1 MPPFARPLGA
11 VIRRRPPHSPDDRSY
26 AWGKRAVVAVA
37 RAVFTVAAISVASPA
52 TAGSDGDVANQSG
65 DDITQPLEKIELL
78 DRFTTAPGPGAVEG
92 TTKQVDTN
100 TPFARIEAPFQI
112 APQWELA
119 FRVEIPMVSTNG
131 VTPENPSGQVVTGF
145 GNVLTQGWLVY
156 QIDPRWAVAAGAQ
169 AIAPTSTNG
178 VASDSWEEVTGAVVR
193 VMLPEVSEGSYFA
206 PQVRYGVDFGGND
219 DGPMLRQ
226 LRLMP
231 TLNINLP
238 HNLFFTL
245 YPSPDIRW
253 NYGTPVYGQTGRFF
267 LPLNFMVGWKPTA
280 HTVISAEFGI
290 PIIKDFP
297 VYSFKTQLRVG
308 YLF

>member
-1 MPPFARPLGA
+1 VPASAFRAGLGSFVFAFAA
-11 VIRRRPPHSPDDRSY
+11 VLVAAPASAGPDD
-26 AWGKRAVVAVA
+26 
-37 RAVFTVAAISVASPA
+37 SVL
-52 TAGSDGDVANQSG
+52 ANQTG
-65 DDITQPLEKIELL
+65 DDPTQPRGKIELL
-78 DRFTTAPGPGAVEG
+78 DRFTTTPGPGAAEG
-92 TTKQVDTN
+92 MSKQVDTN
-100 TPFARIEAPFQI
+100 TPFARIETPFRI

-119 FRVEIPMVSTNG
+119 FRVDVPFVSTNPA
-131 VTPENPSGQVVTGF
+131 TPENPGGQVISGF
-145 GNVLTQGWLVY
+145 GNVLAQGWLVY
-156 QIDPRWAVAAGAQ
+156 EINPRWAIAAGAQ
-169 AIAPTSTNG
+169 AIAPTSTNR
-178 VASDSWEEVTGAVVR
+178 VASDAWEEVAGGVVR

-219 DGPMLRQ
+219 EGPMLRQ

-245 YPSPDIRW
+245 FPSPDIRW

-267 LPLNFMVGWKPTA
+267 LPLNFMIGWKPTPR
-280 HTVISAEFGI
+280 TIISAEFGI

-297 VYSFKTQLRVG
+297 AYTFKTQLRVG

>member
-1 MPPFARPLGA
+1 
-11 VIRRRPPHSPDDRSY
+11 
-26 AWGKRAVVAVA
+26 
-37 RAVFTVAAISVASPA
+37 
-52 TAGSDGDVANQSG
+52 
-65 DDITQPLEKIELL
+65 LL
-78 DRFTTAPGPGAVEG
+78 DRFTTTPGPGAAEG
-92 TTKQVDTN
+92 TSKQVGTN
-100 TPFARIEAPFQI
+100 TPFARIEAPFRI
-112 APQWELA
+112 TPQWELA
-119 FRVEIPMVSTNG
+119 LRVEVPFVSTNP
-131 VTPENPSGQVVTGF
+131 VTPENPSGQVISGF

-156 QIDPRWAVAAGAQ
+156 EINPRWAIAAGAQ

-178 VASDSWEEVTGAVVR
+178 VASDAWEEVTGGVVR

-219 DGPMLRQ
+219 EGPMLRQ

-238 HNLFFTL
+238 HNLFLTL
-245 YPSPDIRW
+245 FPSPDIRW

-267 LPLNFMVGWKPTA
+267 LPLNFMIGWKPTP
-280 HTVISAEFGI
+280 HTIISAEFGI

-297 VYSFKTQLRVG
+297 AYTFKTQLRVG

>member
-1 MPPFARPLGA
+1 MLVPTRRAGGLVPTRLADSRGVGVLSKRSAFAVPRI
-11 VIRRRPPHSPDDRSY
+11 VSI
-26 AWGKRAVVAVA
+26 VA
-37 RAVFTVAAISVASPA
+37 TVCATVPA
-52 TAGSDGDVANQSG
+52 LAGSDEDILANQTG
-65 DDITQPLEKIELL
+65 DDPTQPLGKIELL
-78 DRFTTAPGPGAVEG
+78 DRFTTAPGPGAATG

-112 APQWELA
+112 APQWELF
-119 FRVEIPMVSTNG
+119 FRAEIPVVSTNG
-131 VTPENPSGQVVTGF
+131 VTSENPSGQVVSGF

-178 VASDSWEEVTGAVVR
+178 VAADAWEEVTGAVVR
-193 VMLPEVSEGSYFA
+193 VMLPELSEGSYFA

-219 DGPMLRQ
+219 EGPMLRQ
-226 LRLMP
+226 LRLAP

-238 HNLFFTL
+238 HDLFLTL

-267 LPLNFMVGWKPTA
+267 LPLNFMVGWKPTP
-280 HTVISAEFGI
+280 HTVISVEFGI

-297 VYSFKTQLRVG
+297 AYAFKTQLRVG